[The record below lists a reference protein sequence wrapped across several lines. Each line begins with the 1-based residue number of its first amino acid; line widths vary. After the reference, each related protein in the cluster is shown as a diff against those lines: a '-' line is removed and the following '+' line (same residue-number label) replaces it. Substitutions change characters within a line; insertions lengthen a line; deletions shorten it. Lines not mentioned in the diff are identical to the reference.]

1 MTADQ
6 KMRETAVSEAVTNAI
21 IHGYEQRVETVR
33 IHCSIENQLFTVEIS
48 DRGKGIA
55 NVEKAMEPM
64 FTTKPED
71 DRSGMGFSFME
82 AFMDSVEVE
91 SKVGEGTS
99 VKMTKSHDGD
109 KKAREELVEKNIGLI
124 WCVVKRFYGRG
135 AEPEDLFQIGSIGL
149 LKAIDKF
156 DLSYEVQFSTYAV
169 PMISGEIRRFLRDDG
184 MIKVSRS
191 LRELSYKSL
200 QAREKMTRIL
210 GREPTLKELSEE
222 LQIDCEEIVQAME
235 SSVEVE
241 SIYKPIHQKEGS
253 EILLMDKLEEKDRQE
268 EKVLD
273 RIVLKE
279 VLETL
284 EAKERTIIYLRYF
297 AGKTQAEIGK
307 KMGMS
312 QVQVSRTEKKVLER
326 MRKEMKR

>member
-1 MTADQ
+1 MDDT
-6 KMRETAVSEAVTNAI
+6 
-21 IHGYEQRVETVR
+21 
-33 IHCSIENQLFTVEIS
+33 
-48 DRGKGIA
+48 IA
-55 NVEKAMEPM
+55 LI
-64 FTTKPED
+64 
-71 DRSGMGFSFME
+71 R
-82 AFMDSVEVE
+82 
-91 SKVGEGTS
+91 
-99 VKMTKSHDGD
+99 KSHDGD

-124 WCVVKRFYGRG
+124 WCVVKRFY
-135 AEPEDLFQIGSIGL
+135 
-149 LKAIDKF
+149 
-156 DLSYEVQFSTYAV
+156 VQFSTYAV

-200 QAREKMTRIL
+200 QVREKMTRIL

-253 EILLMDKLEEKDRQE
+253 EILLMDKLEENRQE